1 VPIAEANGQRL
12 YYEVHGEGE
21 PLLCVMGLGG
31 DHTAWILQVAEWSK
45 TRRVVVFDNRD
56 VGQSSYADGP
66 YEVSDMAADALA
78 LADVLGLLSFDLVGI
93 SLGGAIAQEIA
104 LAAPG
109 RVRTATIGV
118 SYAASGNW
126 GAHRAKVLGGIVR
139 GMTREERV
147 ELVLMLVYSEIV
159 FANPNFTDAARA
171 AMLGNP
177 HPQEPEAFIR
187 QLEAGSRH
195 DARSRLGELSLP
207 VQVIGAM
214 RDVMIPPQASPE
226 LAGLIPGARL
236 TMLEC
241 GHLVNV
247 EAAQEFNRLVL
258 DFAAEHA
265 GAPA

>member
-21 PLLCVMGLGG
+21 PLLSVMGLGG
-31 DHTAWILQVAEWSK
+31 DHTAWILQLAEWSK
-45 TRRVVVFDNRD
+45 TRRVIAFDNRD
-56 VGQSSYADGP
+56 VGQSSYVEGP

-78 LADVLGLLSFDLVGI
+78 LADELGLDSFDLVGL
-93 SLGGAIAQEIA
+93 SLGGAISQEIA
-104 LAAPG
+104 LTAPE
-109 RVRTATIGV
+109 RVRTLTLAVT
-118 SYAASGNW
+118 YAASGNW
-126 GAHRAKVLGGIVR
+126 GRHRAEVLGGIVR
-139 GMTREERV
+139 GMTREQRV
-147 ELVLMLVYSEIV
+147 ELFLMLVYSEV
-159 FANPNFTDAARA
+159 LFANPGFADAARE

-177 HPQEPEAFIR
+177 HPQDPEGFVR

-195 DARSRLGELSLP
+195 DARSRLGELTMP

-214 RDVMIPPQASPE
+214 RDVMIPSGASPE

-265 GAPA
+265 AAPA